1 MQCSLLVFLGLSGSG
16 QHDEIPAGGGHGKE
30 KKADEGIL
38 EFGARVWDTWAAK
51 AIDIWKLSHG
61 NDGSFAAGERE
72 QLAMERR
79 AIMHKDTGANQAKN
93 FQKVADDALFYL
105 CYGNDVRLLGRFS
118 RARQGFGQG
127 GGLARAPL

>member
-1 MQCSLLVFLGLSGSG
+1 M
-16 QHDEIPAGGGHGKE
+16 
-30 KKADEGIL
+30 KASSSSVRGC
-38 EFGARVWDTWAAK
+38 GRTWAEK

-79 AIMHKDTGANQAKN
+79 AVLHKETGASQAKN

-105 CYGNDVRLLGRFS
+105 LLR
-118 RARQGFGQG
+118 
-127 GGLARAPL
+127 